1 MAKYRCID
9 SELGKFVL
17 NGISKYKLNTVNSEV
32 LNMTRRKINGHCLKL
47 LKLIFIMYSR
57 NIPIKKLKKRTSCVI
72 RLIKLPIDWLFKYFK
87 RLHQRVFLF
96 RFLQHYFYS

>member
-1 MAKYRCID
+1 
-9 SELGKFVL
+9 
-17 NGISKYKLNTVNSEV
+17 
-32 LNMTRRKINGHCLKL
+32 
-47 LKLIFIMYSR
+47 MYSR